1 MGMVVLVLVCPHALS
16 VAFWEHSC
24 LDTQAPYAGGSGA
37 HHSISTG
44 HQSPGHRITL
54 QSKLRPTDFTR
65 ILVSS
70 SSASCVAVKTP
81 VAVESAL
88 YVVIC
93 FVICPLWS
101 SDAVHVSRAWS
112 SGLRIN
118 KTIRGGAAGV
128 LRALHPGGRR
138 YCRLDIKE
146 HFVSLRSQGAPVCG
160 TLGVAG

>member
-1 MGMVVLVLVCPHALS
+1 M
-16 VAFWEHSC
+16 
-24 LDTQAPYAGGSGA
+24 QAPYAGGSGA
-37 HHSISTG
+37 HHSISTD
-44 HQSPGHRITL
+44 HQSPGHCTTL
-54 QSKLRPTDFTR
+54 QPKLQPTDFTQSDPMNPELIQSNR
-65 ILVSS
+65 RFLVSS

-118 KTIRGGAAGV
+118 KTIRGGAVGV

-138 YCRLDIKE
+138 YCRLGIKE